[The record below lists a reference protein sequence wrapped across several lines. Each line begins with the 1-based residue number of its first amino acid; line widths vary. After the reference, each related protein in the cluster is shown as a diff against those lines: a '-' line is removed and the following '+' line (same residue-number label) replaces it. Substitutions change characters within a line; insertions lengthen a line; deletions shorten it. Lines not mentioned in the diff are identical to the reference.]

1 MLGSFVQAGTDP
13 CTAPAVIANVGSL
26 CMWAGARDASVSIA
40 LDHSRHIIAN
50 HNSLQ
55 RQWQSPG
62 HCSCTWFPAH
72 PSSKQVNAPA
82 LLMPPVLPPALL
94 PAHGLIKTH
103 HQPTMI
109 QAVQANLG
117 HCLCTCLLTHPNSK
131 QVDARTLLAVL
142 RVPSKVGVHCREG
155 RLRVLLRRK
164 GDARAAVGA
173 VLPRYKRTC
182 MAVPQRAEVV
192 RCISG

>member
-1 MLGSFVQAGTDP
+1 MRWTTQGTSSPITTHSRGSGNRLG
-13 CTAPAVIANVGSL
+13 TARAPGSL
-26 CMWAGARDASVSIA
+26 LTPTASRQMPRPC
-40 LDHSRHIIAN
+40 SR
-50 HNSLQ
+50 
-55 RQWQSPG
+55 
-62 HCSCTWFPAH
+62 TWFPAH